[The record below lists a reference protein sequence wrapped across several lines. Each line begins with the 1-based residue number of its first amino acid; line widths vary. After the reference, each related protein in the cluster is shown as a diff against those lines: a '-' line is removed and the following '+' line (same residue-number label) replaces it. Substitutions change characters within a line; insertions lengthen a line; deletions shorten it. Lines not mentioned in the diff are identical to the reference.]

1 MNPEKPIAAH
11 SADLPQPTSDS
22 AFPKLF
28 TAGVIGWLVGT
39 LIVFGL
45 SWPLAHPES
54 VAIALLWTISHWWAA
69 FALGLLSLIGYALV
83 RGNSFAL
90 AMRAYL
96 LPVALLAGIA
106 WVCQW
111 IYPDK
116 SFREDLFTYLPVVII
131 FYGFGCLWM
140 QSRKDKE
147 SAPAFARSVI
157 PPLVGGLVIL
167 GFVAIPVFA
176 SNAFRYRDA
185 FQLTISKLSL
195 NDGAIVGEGTIEIR
209 KPGNY
214 AFAEPRY
221 LWDEMETLEE
231 GEPGIE
237 IGTITWGSAGVPKA
251 DALGV
256 FPMQVTWRKG
266 ILPSYI
272 KALPA
277 SSDSVYIEVRD
288 PNGANELIYSL
299 VSSVQRP

>member
-1 MNPEKPIAAH
+1 MNQEYPIAEH
-11 SADLPQPTSDS
+11 SADLPEPISDS

-28 TAGVIGWLVGT
+28 TVGVIGWLVGT
-39 LIVFGL
+39 LVLFGL
-45 SWPLAHPES
+45 SWPLDRPES
-54 VAIALLWTISHWWAA
+54 VAIGLLWTISHWWAA

-83 RGNSFAL
+83 CGSSFAL
-90 AMRAYL
+90 AARAYL

-106 WVCQW
+106 WVCQR
-111 IYPDK
+111 IYPDQ

-140 QSRKDKE
+140 HYRKDKA

-185 FQLTISKLSL
+185 FQLTISKLTL
-195 NDGAIVGEGTIEIR
+195 NDGSIIGEGSIEIR

-214 AFAEPRY
+214 DFAQPRY
-221 LWDEMETLEE
+221 FWDELETLEE

-251 DALGV
+251 GVLGV
-256 FPMQVTWRKG
+256 FPMQITWRKG
-266 ILPSYI
+266 ILPAYI
-272 KALPA
+272 KALPTSA
-277 SSDSVYIEVRD
+277 DSVYMEVRD
-288 PNGANELIYSL
+288 PNGENELIYSL
-299 VSSVQRP
+299 FSPVQRS